1 MDEEGSVETAGIDT
15 VCIVGAG
22 FMGAQ
27 IGLQCA
33 VHGYRVWLVD
43 TSEEALVQAARVHG
57 LELERRVEKGRIT
70 ALDKAGILDS
80 IGLTTDL
87 AEGVSAAD
95 LVIEAIPERLE
106 VKREVFRRLDDLCP
120 ARTILATNSSSIRV
134 SRIEDAT
141 RRPDKVLNLHFY
153 GPVWERPMVD
163 IQRGTQTSDATFEQG
178 RAFVHSIGCTP
189 LLVQRESTG
198 FVFNRVW
205 RAVKRECLHLVDD
218 GVASFEDVDRAWM
231 IFNGAPLGP
240 FGLMDMIGL
249 DVIRDIEQVY
259 YGESGEERDAPPRL
273 LLEKI
278 ERGELGVK
286 TGKGFYEYP
295 NPAFED
301 PSWLQGRADG
311 PGGPEGHLP
320 SGE

>member
-1 MDEEGSVETAGIDT
+1 MGTI
-15 VCIVGAG
+15 CIVGAG

-33 VHGYRVWLVD
+33 VHGYPVWLVD
-43 TSEEALVQAARVHG
+43 ASEAALAQAALSHG
-57 LELERRVEKGRIT
+57 LELEQRVEEGRIT
-70 ALDKAGILDS
+70 ASARADILGS
-80 IGLTTDL
+80 IGMTTDL
-87 AEGVSAAD
+87 EEGVSAAD
-95 LVIEAIPERLE
+95 LVIEAVPERLE
-106 VKREVFRRLDDLCP
+106 VKREVFQRLDDLCP
-120 ARTILATNSSSIRV
+120 AHTILATNSSSIRI
-134 SRIEDAT
+134 SLIEDAI
-141 RRPDKVLNLHFY
+141 RQPDKVLNMHFY
-153 GPVWERPMVD
+153 ATVWERPMVD

-178 RAFVHSIGCTP
+178 HAFVRSIGCTP

-218 GVASFEDVDRAWM
+218 GVASYEDVDRAWM

-259 YGESGEERDAPPRL
+259 YDESGEERDAPPRL
-273 LLEKI
+273 LLDKVEQ
-278 ERGELGVK
+278 GELGVK
-286 TGKGFYEYP
+286 TGKGFYKYP

-301 PSWLQGRADG
+301 PTWLKGQDR
-311 PGGPEGHLP
+311 
-320 SGE
+320 